1 MSFMN
6 FLDPGGFGSN
16 ILNVGG
22 WNQSVLPYLSTIGGV
37 AGGLIGGAFGVAP
50 LGAAVGAMGGEQLS
64 GYLGKDE
71 AKKDP
76 FSGEV
81 LGSGAKKGGTAAA
94 LAYIGS
100 SLLGAGGG
108 GKTTSG
114 GWESTGI
121 GPEGVAET
129 GVGGGGGPATL
140 PTAGEYSGTAAE
152 GVSPTPTYNA
162 GPEGVVEPN
171 VGGNQMNLTPN
182 DYLMFQGY
190 QAGMEPGTY
199 PAEPSTWDKISGYG
213 GKAYDYMSE
222 RPMLTTGLGLTA
234 LNALNSYN
242 QASMT
247 KGANQ
252 AQQQS
257 WQDYLNAINPPETVK
272 AQRYGAGLGEVE
284 RTGTQTREK
293 VASQMAA
300 RGVRGRG
307 TAAPTGDV
315 AEAERQAKNL
325 LYNQIYGQYNVPS
338 APGPSNYAPSGGQL
352 FGANT
357 TQSMN
362 YLLPLLMMSQ
372 YGNRNQPPA

>member
-1 MSFMN
+1 MGIMKW
-6 FLDPGGFGSN
+6 LDPGGLGRN

-37 AGGLIGGAFGVAP
+37 AGGIIGGASGVAP
-50 LGAAVGAMGGEQLS
+50 AGAAIGAMGGEQLA
-64 GYLGKDE
+64 GYLGKGE
-71 AKKDP
+71 AEKDP
-76 FSGEV
+76 FSGKV
-81 LGSGAKKGGTAAA
+81 LESGAKKGGTAAA
-94 LAYIGS
+94 LAYITS
-100 SLLGAGGG
+100 SLVGAGGG
-108 GKTTSG
+108 GKTASG

-140 PTAGEYSGTAAE
+140 PTAGEYSSTAAE

-162 GPEGVVEPN
+162 GPEGAVEPN
-171 VGGNQMNLTPN
+171 VGGESSMYPDEYLYGQEMYPGMGGGISPTTPSN
-182 DYLMFQGY
+182 TPT
-190 QAGMEPGTY
+190 A
-199 PAEPSTWDKISGYG
+199 WDKISGYG
-213 GKAYDYMSE
+213 GKAYDYMSG
-222 RPMLTTGLGLTA
+222 RPGMYTGLVA

-242 QASMT
+242 QASMM
-247 KGANQ
+247 KGANT
-252 AQQQS
+252 ANQQS

-372 YGNRNQPPA
+372 YGKNANA